1 MLNTDPQTYRII
13 GAAIEVHR
21 ELGSGFV
28 ERVYHE
34 ALKIKFDLRLRFVF
48 SFPDTKFAENL
59 AEQLLGINLTGDF
72 SDGVER
78 APEVD

>member
-34 ALKIKFDLRLRFVF
+34 ALKLEFDRQGIEYVHEA
-48 SFPDTKFAENL
+48 SHAD
-59 AEQLLGINLTGDF
+59 LL
-72 SDGVER
+72 
-78 APEVD
+78 